1 MDRRRQVRC
10 LRGRGTDYTGITM
23 KKEQT
28 IIQQQFLETMIAL
41 SLLELARGITCIA
54 DGIMTSRLVGTDELA
69 AFGITAPYY
78 SIVAVI
84 SVLLTISCQT
94 MYTQNLGK
102 GDLDRANSYL
112 SHAVLY
118 GGIVSIALTVLGIV
132 FAGPLCTLFGARGES
147 AFLLPY
153 AKEYLIGLFIGT
165 IGNVMLGVL
174 NPIVELDGG
183 GVWTKT
189 SNLVMI
195 VVDVVGNY
203 VTTRYMHL
211 GLLGIGIS
219 SSLGFFAAVAVLSVH
234 FFTKKCQIRFTL
246 NKANRIWISEF
257 LQIGFPGAISMLCRA
272 VCPIIVNGIIVA
284 VASSYGLSAI
294 SAQANIKFVI
304 GAPLCGIAGAV
315 MELGSIAYG
324 ERDARSLREIL
335 TLSFRYIFI
344 GVSIFS
350 ALIFLCSGIISR
362 CYFPTESA
370 VYPLTVNA
378 IRWYALSLVF
388 TAINLVAIS
397 YLQLIGKTRPLLLLY
412 ICSELLAVALFSV
425 ILGSIF
431 GLSGVFVAI
440 AAGPALISVVCAYI
454 LFTYKKKERSFA
466 LPYLSSDF
474 AVPEENCL
482 TATFR
487 SMNEVMDGSRQVQ
500 SFCSSH
506 GIANRKAFAAAVLIE
521 ELAGNVIQHGFT
533 DGKNHQVDLRMV
545 TADDAVVLKITDNC
559 KRFDF
564 NAKLRYLSESAND
577 TEKNLGLKL
586 AVGLTH
592 NITYLNT
599 SNKNI
604 LVLTI

>member
-1 MDRRRQVRC
+1 MQPAETGRRLQWNKN
-10 LRGRGTDYTGITM
+10 M
-23 KKEQT
+23 KKEKT

-69 AFGITAPYY
+69 AFGLTAPYY

-102 GDLDRANSYL
+102 GNLDRANAYL

-118 GGIVSIALTVLGIV
+118 GGIISAALTVLGIV
-132 FAGPLCTLFGARGES
+132 FAGPLCVLFGARGES

-165 IGNVMLGVL
+165 VGNVMLGIL
-174 NPIVELDGG
+174 HPIVELDGG
-183 GVWTKT
+183 GVWTK
-189 SNLVMI
+189 SANLVMI
-195 VVDVVGNY
+195 VVNIVGNY

-211 GLLGIGIS
+211 GLFGIGIS

-234 FFTKKCQIRFTL
+234 FFTKKCQIRYTL
-246 NKANRIWISEF
+246 NKTYRIRISEF
-257 LQIGFPGAISMLCRA
+257 LQIGFPGAVSMLCRA

-284 VASSYGLSAI
+284 VASSEGLSAI

-304 GAPLCGIAGAV
+304 SAPLCGISGAV

-324 ERDARSLREIL
+324 ERDTKSLREIL
-335 TLSFRYIFI
+335 MLSVKYIYI

-350 ALIFLCSGIISR
+350 ALIFLCSKVISS
-362 CYFPTESA
+362 CYFPTDSP
-370 VYPLTVNA
+370 VYPLAGNA
-378 IRWYALSLVF
+378 ISWYALSLAF
-388 TAINLVAIS
+388 TALNLVAIS
-397 YLQLIGKTRPLLLLY
+397 YFQIIGKTRPLLVLY
-412 ICSELLAVALFSV
+412 VCSELLAVALFSV
-425 ILGSIF
+425 IFGSIF
-431 GLSGVFVAI
+431 GLSGVFAAI
-440 AAGPALISVVCAYI
+440 AAGPALISVVCAMI
-454 LFTYKKKERSFA
+454 FFTHKKNESRFA
-466 LPYLSSDF
+466 LPYLPSDF
-474 AVPEENCL
+474 GVTAENCL

-500 SFCSSH
+500 TFCLNN
-506 GIANRKAFAAAVLIE
+506 GITKRKAFAAVVLIE
-521 ELAGNVIQHGFT
+521 ELAGNVIKHGFT
-533 DGKNHQVDLRMV
+533 DGKKHQVDIRV
-545 TADDAVVLKITDNC
+545 VAAGEEVVLKITDNC
-559 KRFDF
+559 RRFDF
-564 NAKLRYLSESAND
+564 NAKLRALREEEND
-577 TEKNLGLKL
+577 PNKNLGLKL
-586 AVGLTH
+586 AVGLTRD
-592 NITYLNT
+592 ITYLNT